1 MSSEEMQKQADALNE
16 LTSLITKLNNLQS
29 ALRDFDRL
37 RLDGARFLNWQEEE
51 FQEYA
56 ADMDGIRMLCQSI
69 AGEAVRAELTDTT
82 VFDHLCKIGEHNY
95 ETDIEDGELRVIGAA
110 LDRAMAKSELRLQQ
124 ILMGD

>member
-1 MSSEEMQKQADALNE
+1 MSSEEMQKQADALND

-29 ALRDFDRL
+29 ALRDYDRL
-37 RLDGARFLNWQEEE
+37 RLDGARFLNWQDEE

-69 AGEAVRAELTDTT
+69 AGDAVRAELTDAS
-82 VFDHLCKIGEHNY
+82 VFDHLCSMGEQNY
-95 ETDIEDGELRVIGAA
+95 ETDIDDGELRVIGAA
-110 LDRAMAKSELRLQQ
+110 LDRAMAKTELKLQK